1 VFWLAVAYLLF
12 AFVVTMA
19 IRMPELGNLMP
30 DWILAPFNPNDK
42 TNLAPYR
49 VLHLLALALVVTR
62 FLPADSKVLR
72 WSSLAPMIK
81 CGQNSLQV
89 FCAGIVL
96 SFCAHVAIELSLNS
110 LWVQILAGIAGVLLM
125 TALAYYWTWSRQQHR
140 LFPPLARIGDVAH
153 ER

>member
-1 VFWLAVAYLLF
+1 
-12 AFVVTMA
+12 MA
-19 IRMPELGNLMP
+19 IRVPEFGNLMP

-62 FLPADSKVLR
+62 FLPADSPGLQ
-72 WSSLAPMIK
+72 WPALAPLIK

-110 LWVQILAGIAGVLLM
+110 VWVQILAGVAGVMLM
-125 TALAYYWTWSRQQHR
+125 TAFAYYWTWSRQQHR
-140 LFPPLARIGDVAH
+140 LFPSLARIGDVAH